1 MKQLIKSCVYWL
13 SILLVSPIIILAYV
27 TRLISGADQATT
39 TCSQLMSLIPG
50 QSGNYLRK
58 ACYRFVINHCS
69 ESSLVSFGTLFS
81 HQDTDI
87 NAGVY
92 IGPQSNIGK
101 CSIEENCLLGS
112 GVHILSGKK
121 QHAFDDLDTPIKDQ
135 GGHFEKIT
143 IGRDSWIGN
152 GAIVMANIGKHSIV
166 AAGSVVVETV
176 PDYSIVAGNPAKV
189 IKSRAST

>member
-121 QHAFDDLDTPIKDQ
+121 QHAFDDLATPIKDQ